1 MLYISHVKQNRE
13 LWGYVMDYIVRT
25 FGIGCDEVEC
35 STYENAFSIARE
47 VRKSGHLATIVDAD
61 APKIRWH
68 VTGIGVS
75 PFDVYAR
82 SEEEAIYKVHFAT
95 GNVYTTAEVVGE
107 IKVVVTRPDGIVDF
121 IGCICMDEAK
131 KYMRRYNARDWSA
144 YIQIIT
150 TDCEG

>member
-1 MLYISHVKQNRE
+1 M
-13 LWGYVMDYIVRT
+13 GYIVRT

-35 STYENAFSIARE
+35 STYESALAISRK
-47 VRKSGHLATIVDAD
+47 VRKSGHIATIIDAD
-61 APKIRWH
+61 ALKVRWH
-68 VTGIGVS
+68 VTGEGVS

-82 SEEEAIYKVHFAT
+82 SDEEAIHKVEFAT
-95 GNVYTTAEVVGE
+95 GDVYNMAEIVGE
-107 IKVVVTRPDGIVDF
+107 IKVVVTRPDGIVDM

-131 KYMRRYNARDWSA
+131 KYMRRYNARGWSA